1 MVSILPLILYL
12 ITTFD
17 LEKQNQWRDWYWIS
31 LVRSQHL
38 NNLLS
43 MFRILSPFIIYNWLN
58 LLMWMEFLFKRWVV
72 FNFLLSC
79 NLFINH
85 LFLQFCFIDFLRQ
98 FGVFNWG
105 CIVVVGIIFSSPSS
119 IFFCGAYEALKDFRF
134 MMHAIVFDFICV
146 GLIIMLYVSLFKPW
160 SLKKNLCYRNI
171 LKKYITV
178 HTMSFLYLLILSY
191 CNYLNK
197 LLIKKKNITDI
208 HAQQVS

>member
-43 MFRILSPFIIYNWLN
+43 HYPYLESFSPFMIYNWLS
-58 LLMWMEFLFKRWVV
+58 LLMWMEFLFKRCVV

-85 LFLQFCFIDFLRQ
+85 LFLQFGFIDFLRR
-98 FGVFNWG
+98 FGVINWG

-119 IFFCGAYEALKDFRF
+119 IFFCGVYEALKDFRF
-134 MMHAIVFDFICV
+134 MVHAIVFDFICV

-160 SLKKNLCYRNI
+160 SLKKNLCYINI
-171 LKKYITV
+171 LKKCITV

-197 LLIKKKNITDI
+197 LLIKKRI
-208 HAQQVS
+208 